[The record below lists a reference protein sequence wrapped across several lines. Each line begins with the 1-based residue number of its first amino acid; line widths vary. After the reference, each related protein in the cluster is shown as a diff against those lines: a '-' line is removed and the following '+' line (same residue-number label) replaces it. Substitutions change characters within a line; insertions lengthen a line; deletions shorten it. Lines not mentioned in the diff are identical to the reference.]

1 MLGLKQTQKL
11 SPVLTQQLQQ
21 AIRLLQLSQL
31 ELMEAIEQEINENP
45 ILEVKEE
52 GAPQDQEEPAAGDRE
67 EPTAD
72 TRADEKDDTAEWLE
86 RYSPSEDFSGPEER
100 GEYPDYENMVRKT
113 YNLRDY
119 LRWQVGL
126 SDFSSEERIIAEW
139 IIENIDDNGYL
150 AYTLL
155 EIADVSGYTVEQL
168 EAALIK
174 VQKLDPPG
182 VGARDCKECILIQ
195 YRMAGENDALFEE
208 FVTNHFELIEKGHIK
223 EIAKKTGYSPDLIR
237 EMIGK
242 VRSYDPKPGRNYG
255 DEQISYIVPDV
266 YIAKREGEF
275 EVFLNE
281 EDIPELRMNKHYI
294 ELYLNKNTQVDTRRY
309 IKQKVKQAEWF
320 MKSIQQRQR
329 TLYLVAKS
337 IVSFQKDFFEKGIRS
352 LKPLILKDVAQ
363 DIGVHEST
371 VSRITTSKYMSTPH
385 GIYEM
390 KFFFPTGIGKE
401 EGNALSTNVVMGL
414 ISEIVGNEDKTSPLT
429 DEEIVVIL
437 KDKHDIKI
445 ARRTIAKYRD
455 ELHIHSSRDR
465 KIE

>member
-52 GAPQDQEEPAAGDRE
+52 ATPQEQEEAGTQEQE
-67 EPTAD
+67 ETIPQEQV
-72 TRADEKDDTAEWLE
+72 DEKDDTAEWLE
-86 RYSPSEDFSGPEER
+86 RYSASEEYSGPEER

-119 LRWQVGL
+119 LRWQAGL
-126 SDFSSEERIIAEW
+126 SDFTFDERIIAEW

-150 AYTLL
+150 AYPLS
-155 EIADVSGYTVEQL
+155 EIAAVSGYTVEQL
-168 EAALIK
+168 EAVLVK

-182 VGARDCKECILIQ
+182 VGARDCRECILIQ
-195 YRMAGENDALFEE
+195 YRTEGESDPIFEE
-208 FVTNHFELIEKGHIK
+208 FVTNYFELIEKGNTK
-223 EIAKKTGYSPDLIR
+223 EIAKKTGYAPELIR
-237 EMIGK
+237 GLMEK
-242 VRSYDPKPGRNYG
+242 VRGFDPKPGRNYG
-255 DEQISYIVPDV
+255 DEQISYIVPDGF
-266 YIAKREGEF
+266 IAKKEGEF
-275 EVFLNE
+275 EAFLNE
-281 EDIPELRMNKHYI
+281 EDIPELRMNRHYI
-294 ELYLNKNTQVDTRRY
+294 ELYLNKSTQGDTRRY

-320 MKSIQQRQR
+320 MKSLQQRQR
-329 TLYLVAKS
+329 TLYLVSKS
-337 IVSFQKDFFEKGIRS
+337 IVSFQKEFFDKGIKC

-371 VSRITTSKYMSTPH
+371 VSRITNNKYMSTPH

-414 ISEIVGNEDKTSPLT
+414 ISEIVKNEDKTNPLT
-429 DEEIVVIL
+429 DDEIVAIL

-465 KIE
+465 KAE